1 MIVNKITKDY
11 MTNSMFNKF
20 NWLEDENWYVVEDGT
35 KLAEK
40 IMKLCPR
47 FDFVLDDNG
56 ELIDVVEVPKTQEE
70 INEERAEEIKNEL
83 VILDNTIN
91 RATED
96 LYILT
101 NKTPYQKTTEVIQ
114 QKEAL
119 RQELKSLEVE
129 VNGEGTVG
137 E

>member
-47 FDFVLDDNG
+47 FDFVLDDDGN
-56 ELIDVVEVPKTQEE
+56 LIDVVEIPKTQEE
-70 INEERAEEIKNEL
+70 INSERAEEIKNEL
-83 VILDNTIN
+83 IELDTTIN

-96 LYILT
+96 LYTLT
-101 NKTPYQKTTEVIQ
+101 NTTPYQKTAEVIQ
-114 QKEAL
+114 RKEEL
-119 RQELKSLEVE
+119 RQELKELEV
-129 VNGEGTVG
+129 
-137 E
+137 

>member
-47 FDFVLDDNG
+47 FDFVLDDDGN
-56 ELIDVVEVPKTQEE
+56 LIDVVEIPKTQEE
-70 INEERAEEIKNEL
+70 INSERAEEIKSEL
-83 VILDNTIN
+83 IELDTTIN

-96 LYILT
+96 LYTLT
-101 NKTPYQKTTEVIQ
+101 NTTPYQKTAEVIQ
-114 QKEAL
+114 RKEEL
-119 RQELKSLEVE
+119 RQELKELGV
-129 VNGEGTVG
+129 
-137 E
+137 

>member
-47 FDFVLDDNG
+47 FDFVLDDDGN
-56 ELIDVVEVPKTQEE
+56 LIDVVEIRKTQEE
-70 INEERAEEIKNEL
+70 INSERAEEIKNEL
-83 VILDNTIN
+83 IELDTTIN

-96 LYILT
+96 LYTLT
-101 NKTPYQKTTEVIQ
+101 NTTPYQKTAEVIQ
-114 QKEAL
+114 RKEEL
-119 RQELKSLEVE
+119 RQELKELEV
-129 VNGEGTVG
+129 
-137 E
+137 